1 MAFAQRCPG
10 GAEIELSMLFV
21 DVRGSTGLAEE
32 MTATE
37 FGRLMNRFYR
47 AATDVLIDSDAV
59 IDKLV
64 GDQVIG
70 LYLPLFTGP
79 NHARPA
85 IVAARR
91 LLEVAGHGSDD
102 GPWLQ
107 IGVGVHSGNAY
118 VGTVSGADDT
128 VTDITALGDNVNVGA
143 RIASLARPGEVLVS
157 ESALRVGGID
167 LRALEQRRL
176 ELKGRSEP
184 ITVRVLRTAAAMPS

>member
-21 DVRGSTGLAEE
+21 DVRGSTGLAEG
-32 MTATE
+32 MTATD
-37 FGRLMNRFYR
+37 FGRLMNRFYK

-85 IVAARR
+85 IVAGRR
-91 LLEVAGHGSDD
+91 LLEVAGHGTDD

-107 IGVGVHSGNAY
+107 IGVGVHSGNAF

-128 VTDITALGDNVNVGA
+128 VADITALGDNMNIGV
-143 RIASLARPGEVLVS
+143 RLASLARPGEVLVS
-157 ESALRVGGID
+157 EAALRVGGLD

-176 ELKGRSEP
+176 ELKGKSEP
-184 ITVRVLRTAAAMPS
+184 IDVRVIRAAASMPS

>member
-32 MTATE
+32 MSATD
-37 FGRLMNRFYR
+37 FGRLMNRFYK
-47 AATDVLIDSDAV
+47 AATEVLIDSDAV

-85 IVAARR
+85 ILAGRR
-91 LLEVAGHGSDD
+91 LLEVTGHNADD

-107 IGVGVHSGNAY
+107 IGVGVHAGNAF

-128 VTDITALGDNVNVGA
+128 VADITALGDNMNVGA
-143 RIASLARPGEVLVS
+143 RLASLARPGEVLVS
-157 ESALRVGGID
+157 EAALRAAGVD
-167 LRALEQRRL
+167 LMALEQRKL

-184 ITVRVLRTAAAMPS
+184 INVRVIRTAASMPS

>member
-32 MTATE
+32 MTATD
-37 FGRLMNRFYR
+37 FGRLMNRFYK

-70 LYLPLFTGP
+70 LFLPLFTGP

-91 LLEVAGHGSDD
+91 LLEVAGHGGDD

-107 IGVGVHSGNAY
+107 IGVGVHSGNAF

-128 VTDITALGDNVNVGA
+128 VTDITALGDNMNIGA
-143 RIASLARPGEVLVS
+143 RLASLARPGEVLVS
-157 ESALRVGGID
+157 EASLRISGLD
-167 LRALEQRRL
+167 LRGLEQRRL
-176 ELKGRSEP
+176 ELKGKSEP
-184 ITVRVLRTAAAMPS
+184 IDVRVIRAAASMPS